1 MTKKIL
7 IMVSTAMLIA
17 LVGCIQEMVEVT
29 TTTKP
34 STTIAATTTTTTT
47 EVATTTTTH
56 PQTTKDEIT
65 STTTHATTKP
75 TTTKPKPT
83 TEKATTTQ
91 KVTTTKAKTE
101 PPYFCDEG
109 GTHHSCKVGP
119 IGWTSS
125 FDEAEQ
131 KALRYI
137 DDHADSGSFRVTQ
150 CQYCGKYSANI
161 TLDKKEEHNMPCGN
175 VGKWYSS
182 KQAFMNEYNSKVDYW
197 NDKLDNDEISHEE
210 YIKQVPRG
218 YEIWQC
224 AECGKWTGN
233 YKYKQ

>member
-1 MTKKIL
+1 MAKKIL
-7 IMVSTAMLIA
+7 IMVSVVMLMA
-17 LVGCIQEMVEVT
+17 LVGCNQETVEVT

-34 STTIAATTTTTTT
+34 STTVTTTTTTIATTQAATTTTTQ
-47 EVATTTTTH
+47 
-56 PQTTKDEIT
+56 PQTTKAET
-65 STTTHATTKP
+65 STTKQITTKP
-75 TTTKPKPT
+75 TKPKPT
-83 TEKATTTQ
+83 TEKVTTTQ
-91 KVTTTKAKTE
+91 KVTTTKATTE

-125 FDEAEQ
+125 FDEAKQ

-175 VGKWYSS
+175 IGKWYNS

-197 NDKLDNDEISHEE
+197 NDKLDNDEISYEE

-233 YKYKQ
+233 YKYK

>member
-1 MTKKIL
+1 MKKINS
-7 IMVSTAMLIA
+7 IIVSVVMLIA
-17 LVGCIQEMVEVT
+17 LVGCSQETVEVT

-34 STTIAATTTTTTT
+34 STTVAATMTTTTIEVVTATTTQ
-47 EVATTTTTH
+47 
-56 PQTTKDEIT
+56 PQTTKAETT
-65 STTTHATTKP
+65 STTHATTKP

-83 TEKATTTQ
+83 TEKAKITQ
-91 KVTTTKAKTE
+91 KVTTTKATTE

-125 FDEAEQ
+125 FDEAKQ

-197 NDKLDNDEISHEE
+197 NNKLDNDEISYEE

-233 YKYKQ
+233 YKYK

>member
-1 MTKKIL
+1 MAKKIL
-7 IMVSTAMLIA
+7 IMVSVVMLMA
-17 LVGCIQEMVEVT
+17 LEGCSQETVEVT

-34 STTIAATTTTTTT
+34 STTVTTTTTTIATTQAATTTTTQ
-47 EVATTTTTH
+47 

-91 KVTTTKAKTE
+91 KVTTTKATTE

-161 TLDKKEEHNMPCGN
+161 TLDKKEDTICLVAMSVNGIAA
-175 VGKWYSS
+175 S
-182 KQAFMNEYNSKVDYW
+182 KR
-197 NDKLDNDEISHEE
+197 L
-210 YIKQVPRG
+210 
-218 YEIWQC
+218 
-224 AECGKWTGN
+224 
-233 YKYKQ
+233 

>member
-7 IMVSTAMLIA
+7 IMVSVVMLIA
-17 LVGCIQEMVEVT
+17 LVGCSQETVEVT

-34 STTIAATTTTTTT
+34 KA
-47 EVATTTTTH
+47 
-56 PQTTKDEIT
+56 
-65 STTTHATTKP
+65 
-75 TTTKPKPT
+75 T
-83 TEKATTTQ
+83 TEKATITQ
-91 KVTTTKAKTE
+91 KVTTTKATTE

-109 GTHHSCKVGP
+109 GTHHSCRVGP

-125 FDEAEQ
+125 FDEAKQ

-182 KQAFMNEYNSKVDYW
+182 KR
-197 NDKLDNDEISHEE
+197 L
-210 YIKQVPRG
+210 
-218 YEIWQC
+218 
-224 AECGKWTGN
+224 
-233 YKYKQ
+233 

>member
-1 MTKKIL
+1 MTEKIL

-161 TLDKKEEHNMPCGN
+161 TLDKKEEHNMIIGCLVVMSVNGIAA
-175 VGKWYSS
+175 S
-182 KQAFMNEYNSKVDYW
+182 KR
-197 NDKLDNDEISHEE
+197 L
-210 YIKQVPRG
+210 
-218 YEIWQC
+218 
-224 AECGKWTGN
+224 
-233 YKYKQ
+233 

>member
-7 IMVSTAMLIA
+7 IMVSVVMLIA
-17 LVGCIQEMVEVT
+17 LVGCSQEMVEVT

-34 STTIAATTTTTTT
+34 STTNAATMTTTATTT
-47 EVATTTTTH
+47 EVVTTTTTH
-56 PQTTKDEIT
+56 PQTTKAET
-65 STTTHATTKP
+65 STTKQTTTKQ
-75 TTTKPKPT
+75 TTNKPKPT
-83 TEKATTTQ
+83 TEKVTITK
-91 KVTTTKAKTE
+91 KVTTTKATTE

-125 FDEAEQ
+125 FDEAKQ

-137 DDHADSGSFRVTQ
+137 DDHAESGSFRVTQ

-161 TLDKKEEHNMPCGN
+161 TLDKKEKHNMPCGN
-175 VGKWYSS
+175 VGKWYNS

-197 NDKLDNDEISHEE
+197 NNKLDNDEIS
-210 YIKQVPRG
+210 
-218 YEIWQC
+218 
-224 AECGKWTGN
+224 
-233 YKYKQ
+233 

>member
-7 IMVSTAMLIA
+7 IMVSVIMLIA
-17 LVGCIQEMVEVT
+17 LVGCSQEMVEVT

-34 STTIAATTTTTTT
+34 STTIVATTTTTTT
-47 EVATTTTTH
+47 EVATTTTIH
-56 PQTTKDEIT
+56 PQTTKAET
-65 STTTHATTKP
+65 STTKQTTTKQ
-75 TTTKPKPT
+75 TTNKPKPT
-83 TEKATTTQ
+83 TEKVTITK
-91 KVTTTKAKTE
+91 KVTTTKATTE

-125 FDEAEQ
+125 SDEAKQ

-197 NDKLDNDEISHEE
+197 NDKLDNDEIS
-210 YIKQVPRG
+210 Y
-218 YEIWQC
+218 
-224 AECGKWTGN
+224 
-233 YKYKQ
+233 

>member
-1 MTKKIL
+1 MKKINL
-7 IMVSTAMLIA
+7 IIVSVVMLIT
-17 LVGCIQEMVEVT
+17 LVGCSQETVEVT

-34 STTIAATTTTTTT
+34 STTVTTTTTTIATTQAATTTTTQ
-47 EVATTTTTH
+47 
-56 PQTTKDEIT
+56 PQTTKTETTSIT
-65 STTTHATTKP
+65 KHTTTKP
-75 TTTKPKPT
+75 TTTKPKLT

-91 KVTTTKAKTE
+91 KVTTTKATTE

-119 IGWTSS
+119 IGWTRS
-125 FDEAEQ
+125 FDEAKQ

-197 NDKLDNDEISHEE
+197 NNKLDNDEISYEE

-218 YEIWQC
+218 YELWSC
-224 AECGKWTGN
+224 PNCGKWTGN
-233 YKYKQ
+233 YKYR

>member
-7 IMVSTAMLIA
+7 IIVSVVMLIA
-17 LVGCIQEMVEVT
+17 LVGCSQETVEVA

-34 STTIAATTTTTTT
+34 STTVAATTTTTTT
-47 EVATTTTTH
+47 EGVTTTTTQ

-65 STTTHATTKP
+65 STTHTTTKQ

-91 KVTTTKAKTE
+91 KVTTTKATTE

-125 FDEAEQ
+125 FDEAKQ

-137 DDHADSGSFRVTQ
+137 DDHADSGSFRITQ

-197 NDKLDNDEISHEE
+197 NDKLDNNGISYEE

-218 YEIWQC
+218 YEIRQC
-224 AECGKWTGN
+224 ANCGKWTGN
-233 YKYKQ
+233 YKYK